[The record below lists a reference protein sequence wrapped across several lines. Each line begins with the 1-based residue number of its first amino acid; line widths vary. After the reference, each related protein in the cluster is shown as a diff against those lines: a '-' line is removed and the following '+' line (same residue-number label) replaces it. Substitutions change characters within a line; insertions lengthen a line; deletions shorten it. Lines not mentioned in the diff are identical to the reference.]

1 MNTPE
6 FPDAAS
12 CVDAQIDA
20 YVARDT
26 ARFAAHYAQDASCV
40 SLTSGRVMAS
50 NRDEIARVWGE
61 LFARREASFE
71 LIGRLALGN
80 LVIDHERVTN
90 VETGFVVEAIAAY
103 EVREGLIQR
112 VWFLEPHA

>member
-1 MNTPE
+1 MNTPK

-26 ARFAAHYAQDASCV
+26 ARFAACYAQDASCV
-40 SLTSGRVMAS
+40 SLTNGRVLAS

-61 LFARREASFE
+61 LFARREARFE
-71 LIGRLALGN
+71 LVGRLLLGN